1 MQAPVHQLYEKPD
14 ILQEKTDP
22 AAAVKTYE
30 AMLKKDDLNMHAY
43 NRLMIVYRRQKEY
56 KREAALIKKAI
67 AAYETFYKKHQP
79 SHSKKVVSLS
89 KALAKSTGLTGKS
102 GKALYD
108 PEPIAGWK
116 KRLENLKK
124 KM

>member
-14 ILQEKTDP
+14 ALQEKEDP

-30 AMLKKDDLNMHAY
+30 AILKKDDLNINAY
-43 NRLMIVYRRQKEY
+43 NRLMIVYRKLKEY
-56 KREAALIKKAI
+56 KKEATLIRKAI
-67 AAYETFYKKHQP
+67 TAYEAFYKKHQP
-79 SHSKKVVSLS
+79 SHSKKVISLS
-89 KALAKSTGLTGKS
+89 KALAKSTGLTGRA

-124 KM
+124 KI

>member
-1 MQAPVHQLYEKPD
+1 MQAPVHQLYEKLD
-14 ILQEKTDP
+14 ALQEKTDP
-22 AAAVKTYE
+22 ATAVKTYE
-30 AMLKKDDLNMHAY
+30 AMLKKDDLNIHAY
-43 NRLMIVYRRQKEY
+43 NRLMILYRKQNEY
-56 KREAALIKKAI
+56 KKEAALIKKAI
-67 AAYETFYKKHQP
+67 AAYVAFYKKHQP
-79 SHSKKVVSLS
+79 SHSKKIVSLS

-102 GKALYD
+102 GKSLYD

>member
-1 MQAPVHQLYEKPD
+1 MQAPVHQLYEKLD
-14 ILQEKTDP
+14 ALQEKTDP
-22 AAAVKTYE
+22 VAAVKTYE
-30 AMLKKDDLNMHAY
+30 AILKKDDLNINAY
-43 NRLMIVYRRQKEY
+43 NRLMILYRKQKEY
-56 KREAALIKKAI
+56 KKEAALIKKAI
-67 AAYETFYKKHQP
+67 AAYGAFYKKHQP
-79 SHSKKVVSLS
+79 SHSKKIISLS
-89 KALAKSTGLTGKS
+89 KALAKSTGLTGRS